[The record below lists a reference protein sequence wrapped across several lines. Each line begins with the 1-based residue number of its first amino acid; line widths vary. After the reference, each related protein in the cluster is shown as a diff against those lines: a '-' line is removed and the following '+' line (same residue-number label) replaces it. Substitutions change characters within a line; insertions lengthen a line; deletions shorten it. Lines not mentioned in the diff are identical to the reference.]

1 MYKTIAQSHW
11 TTDTV
16 TWQTRDIYTYIHT
29 YIHRDI
35 TVICSLCTKYRKTQ
49 PGLVKLHSP
58 KASLGLY
65 EGERDLLQ
73 GSQIQEGRGPHEI
86 QPGGRSALTCTPE
99 PWPAPQ
105 GEGTLQSSSELPLRR
120 WSRSTQSTPP
130 EWLTCVS
137 RPTTSSQAVGQW
149 GWCNG
154 ETRRCRW
161 CRLSLSLSLSLSRFD

>member
-65 EGERDLLQ
+65 EGERETCCKGLKSRKVEDPTGSNLEGDQLWPVPPSLGLLHRVKVLCSLPPSCLFEV
-73 GSQIQEGRGPHEI
+73 GLEAHSQLH
-86 QPGGRSALTCTPE
+86 
-99 PWPAPQ
+99 
-105 GEGTLQSSSELPLRR
+105 QSDWLVCLVPLH
-120 WSRSTQSTPP
+120 Q
-130 EWLTCVS
+130 V
-137 RPTTSSQAVGQW
+137 RP
-149 GWCNG
+149 
-154 ETRRCRW
+154 
-161 CRLSLSLSLSLSRFD
+161 